1 MAPALAVRA
10 QLAAEVHNL
19 AQHVEHAAVTAA
31 QNNGGDALAK
41 LEMRLSALIDGGRSV
56 PPELQEAIHSLSERI
71 DRMQAAPGSQLSHS
85 DQLVLAGLEDRIVK
99 LAEKLDAS
107 DQRLNNLAS
116 MERGIADLLVMLEE
130 MRNGSRGL
138 RANAVPAEEAPVPQ
152 PAPPP
157 PAPVAVAPPAP
168 LPQQHLPPVH
178 HLEAPKAPDH
188 VFSSIP
194 AAPAAQPVAKQAPP
208 RPQDRTPI
216 DANLPPDTPL
226 EPGAGMPRIK
236 PGSPAARS
244 SGADRPSPHRFALP
258 LDPTIRQS
266 AERNR
271 REIAEHQE
279 TQCMPGRI
287 EQRSAD
293 HRHDQ
298 QRDEDVAQDPARAAQ
313 EVVHRGRP

>member
-1 MAPALAVRA
+1 MLF
-10 QLAAEVHNL
+10 
-19 AQHVEHAAVTAA
+19 
-31 QNNGGDALAK
+31 
-41 LEMRLSALIDGGRSV
+41 RS
-56 PPELQEAIHSLSERI
+56 
-71 DRMQAAPGSQLSHS
+71 APGSQLSHS

-138 RANAVPAEEAPVPQ
+138 RANAVPAEETPAPQ

-168 LPQQHLPPVH
+168 PPQHLPPVH

-236 PGSPAARS
+236 PGSAAARIASDAKS
-244 SGADRPSPHRFALP
+244 SHRAAHASSVT
-258 LDPTIRQS
+258 PT
-266 AERNR
+266 
-271 REIAEHQE
+271 
-279 TQCMPGRI
+279 P
-287 EQRSAD
+287 
-293 HRHDQ
+293 RHDT
-298 QRDEDVAQDPARAAQ
+298 VATLVGLPDGKAGLPVDRF
-313 EVVHRGRP
+313 